1 MLVNSPLRPRL
12 VAFFFLGS
20 TGFGVVA
27 ERHVV
32 VSPLKLKKQAARGD
46 IPFACAGN
54 RSPLLVSVSSAAA
67 IDVRLRI
74 SLTTG

>member
-1 MLVNSPLRPRL
+1 L

-32 VSPLKLKKQAARGD
+32 VSPLKLKKHAARGD
-46 IPFACAGN
+46 IPYACAGN

-67 IDVRLRI
+67 IDGGCASRSRQAEMNAESNQI
-74 SLTTG
+74 S